1 MMVKWANSA
10 GRTNANIVEILR
22 KWWEAMNKHWKS
34 ISIGNLMDSSVVG
47 GKEENVTKNS
57 WLKWHNGLSAHVSDL
72 RPVMT
77 ITFSVRLSILR
88 LKSTKSTSNFEFL

>member
-1 MMVKWANSA
+1 
-10 GRTNANIVEILR
+10 
-22 KWWEAMNKHWKS
+22 MNKHWKS
-34 ISIGNLMDSSVVG
+34 KSSRNLMDSSVVG

-57 WLKWHNGLSAHVSDL
+57 WLKWHNGLSADVLDL
-72 RPVMT
+72 RPVMI